1 MIIMLNGHAGVGKDT
16 VAEHLERAHGFRR
29 YAIADGLR
37 EFLEKQNPALYTDPD
52 ATTVRLDRALR
63 AYGGWSSLKR
73 DASTGV
79 RRLME
84 STGQAAR
91 DVLGEDVWLRALER
105 RMHPHWQSAIARIVV
120 SDVRY
125 NNEAEW
131 LECRAFSY
139 LVRVERPG
147 VGPVSDHVSAGILPY
162 PDQTILN
169 DGTVDDLK
177 AKVDGLI
184 WELR

>member
-37 EFLEKQNPALYTDPD
+37 EFLEKQNPALYTNSD

-105 RMHPHWQSAIARIVV
+105 RMHPHWRSTIARIVV

-125 NNEAEW
+125 KNEAEW
-131 LECRAFSY
+131 LECEAFSY

-147 VGPVSDHVSAGILPY
+147 VGPVSDHVSAGVLPH

>member
-1 MIIMLNGHAGVGKDT
+1 
-16 VAEHLERAHGFRR
+16 
-29 YAIADGLR
+29 
-37 EFLEKQNPALYTDPD
+37 
-52 ATTVRLDRALR
+52 
-63 AYGGWSSLKR
+63 
-73 DASTGV
+73 
-79 RRLME
+79 ME

-105 RMHPHWQSAIARIVV
+105 RMHPCWRSTIARIVV

-125 NNEAEW
+125 KNEAEW
-131 LECRAFSY
+131 LECKALSY

-147 VGPVSDHVSAGILPY
+147 VGPVSDHVSAGILPH

-184 WELR
+184 WEL